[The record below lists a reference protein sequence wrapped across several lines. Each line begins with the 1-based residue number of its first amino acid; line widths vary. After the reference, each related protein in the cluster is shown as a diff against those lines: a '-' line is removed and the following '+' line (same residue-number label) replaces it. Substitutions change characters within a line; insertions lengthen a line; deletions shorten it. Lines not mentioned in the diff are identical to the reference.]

1 MIDLTYE
8 KEIPEAIR
16 RKYLNP
22 ALSPPT
28 AAETSP
34 LAENDKIQPMNSSVP
49 ESGDTPAQNPS
60 SNPERTPGY
69 IGSNVLQH
77 NVLYC
82 SHLRNPLFF
91 KPVI

>member
-22 ALSPPT
+22 TLSPPPM

-34 LAENDKIQPMNSSVP
+34 LAENDKIQPINSSVP
-49 ESGDTPAQNPS
+49 EPGDTPAQNPS

-69 IGSNVLQH
+69 IGSN
-77 NVLYC
+77 C
-82 SHLRNPLFF
+82 STT
-91 KPVI
+91 